1 MRMNKLSNKE
11 LEEVYQNH
19 DCHLSQD
26 DGCEVCEQYFLEKAK
41 RENQEWTELNAEKD
55 VRDDAL
61 AYLPEGMTG
70 DELMEDLIC

>member
-1 MRMNKLSNKE
+1 MRMEKLSERE

-19 DCHLSQD
+19 DCLLGEE
-26 DGCEVCEQYFLEKAK
+26 DGCEVCEQYFEIKAEK
-41 RENQEWTELNAEKD
+41 ENQEWTELNAEKD